1 MMNDSN
7 QVSSPC
13 NKTCKLNK
21 ANKMC
26 IGCGR
31 TLENIAEWSKAS
43 PDRLEEIKR
52 ESEMRLANFLKE
64 NQLIE
69 NKRPKVRASSLDLSL

>member
-1 MMNDSN
+1 MNNSN

-52 ESEMRLANFLKE
+52 ESEIRLENFLRD
-64 NQLIE
+64 NQTME
-69 NKRPKVRASSLDLSL
+69 NKRSKARVSGFDLSL